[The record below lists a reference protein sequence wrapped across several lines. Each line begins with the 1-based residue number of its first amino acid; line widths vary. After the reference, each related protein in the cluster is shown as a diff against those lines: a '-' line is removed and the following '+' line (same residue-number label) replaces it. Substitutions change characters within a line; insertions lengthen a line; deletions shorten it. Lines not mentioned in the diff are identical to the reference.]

1 MTDVRRTFRKKERLS
16 SIKLINSLFED
27 GKALFSYPFKIYY
40 CAGTACF
47 NRILIS
53 VPKRQHKKAVNR
65 NLIKRRIRESYRLN
79 REILDSAL
87 SLDFAVVYISSEV
100 LDYNQINTA
109 LKNALSKLKKNSY
122 PDSIGTSDTAD

>member
-1 MTDVRRTFRKKERLS
+1 MTETRYTFRKKERLS

-40 CAGTACF
+40 NTNPDGI

-65 NLIKRRIRESYRLN
+65 NLVRRRIRESYRLN
-79 REILDSAL
+79 REILESVPG
-87 SLDFAVVYISSEV
+87 LDFAVVYISSEI

-109 LKNALSKLKKNSY
+109 LKNALSKLKKHSDT
-122 PDSIGTSDTAD
+122 DSIGTTNSAD

>member
-40 CAGTACF
+40 TAGTIGF